1 MRKLLMTSVALALP
15 LAFVAGAPSYGAESG
30 STAKTPETK
39 STPAESKPAESK
51 ETKKEPAK
59 TDAKEAGKEAEKKAA
74 TETKES
80 KEPMAGA
87 VTLKEAL
94 ADKILGDPN
103 APITIL
109 AFESMTCPHCATF
122 HRNTLPQLKKAYID
136 TGKAKLVYI
145 DFPLD
150 GRARLASMLARC
162 TGNDRFFPVIE
173 LLYASQQQWATR
185 PGVQELMGE
194 LGRIGRFGGLNE
206 AQFQNCMNNRA
217 LHDGIVSR
225 QAEADKKY
233 QIRSTPTFVINGQ
246 KVLGAQPFEVFDK
259 VMKPLVK

>member
-1 MRKLLMTSVALALP
+1 MRKLLMMSVALALP
-15 LAFVAGAPSYGAESG
+15 LAVMAGAPSHSAESG
-30 STAKTPETK
+30 STAKAPATK
-39 STPAESKPAESK
+39 AAPTESK
-51 ETKKEPAK
+51 ETK
-59 TDAKEAGKEAEKKAA
+59 TDGDKKAAEKADPKKDGEKKAA
-74 TETKES
+74 TEAKQPN
-80 KEPMAGA
+80 EPMAGA

-94 ADKILGDPN
+94 ADKVLGDPN

-122 HRNTLPQLKKAYID
+122 HRNTLPQLKKEYID

-162 TGNDRFFPVIE
+162 TGNERFFPVIE

-185 PGVQELMGE
+185 PGIQELMGE

-225 QAEADKKY
+225 QSEADKKY